1 MGTNSKN
8 IQKYK
13 KETTN
18 AFNDMNELQ
27 KKKKKSH
34 YVKETRNQTTC
45 YMSTFTEKANL

>member
-13 KETTN
+13 KETIN

-27 KKKKKSH
+27 KKKKSH
-34 YVKETRNQTTC
+34 YVKETRNKTTC